1 MTEGTIRT
9 IREDRGFGFI
19 RPDGERDDIFFHA
32 DVVEGAPFDQLRE
45 GERVAF
51 EAGPD
56 PRNPSR
62 RRAERVRPLD

>member
-1 MTEGTIRT
+1 MAEGTIRT
-9 IREDRGFGFI
+9 IRDDRGFGFL
-19 RPDGERDDIFFHA
+19 A
-32 DVVEGAPFDQLRE
+32 DAVEGAPFDQLRE